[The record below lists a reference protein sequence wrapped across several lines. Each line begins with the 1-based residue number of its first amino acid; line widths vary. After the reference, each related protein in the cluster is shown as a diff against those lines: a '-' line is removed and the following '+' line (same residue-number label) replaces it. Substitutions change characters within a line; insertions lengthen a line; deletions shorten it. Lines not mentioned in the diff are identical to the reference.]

1 MEQPTQLDFWEFQK
15 ALLPRKIWTFQVIHT
30 ALFIGATLFLA
41 VILYAIWIRPSLDLP
56 SSDDRFTLT
65 LLSAVHIVNA
75 VISYIV
81 ISLIGSYITN
91 PRNLHKIGI
100 ASKQTQTDED
110 KYVAVLFSAHIIR
123 AAVLEGSALFGT
135 IICMLAYLQGSHRN
149 PPVYWLNLSTYFCFA
164 VFFVWAFP
172 TKDRLESLFR
182 KKCDNA
188 YQPEKMTSAALT
200 RDYK

>member
-1 MEQPTQLDFWEFQK
+1 MLFRS
-15 ALLPRKIWTFQVIHT
+15 AL
-30 ALFIGATLFLA
+30 
-41 VILYAIWIRPSLDLP
+41 
-56 SSDDRFTLT
+56 
-65 LLSAVHIVNA
+65 
-75 VISYIV
+75 ISYIV
-81 ISLIGSYITN
+81 ISLIGNYITN

-135 IICMLAYLQGSHRN
+135 IICMLAYLEGAHRN
-149 PPVYWLNLSTYFCFA
+149 PPVYWLNLCTYFCFA
-164 VFFVWAFP
+164 AFFVWAFP

-182 KKCDNA
+182 KKCGHLYSSENR
-188 YQPEKMTSAALT
+188 TSSGLN